1 MFVISGGVDVVVVP
15 QGGEV
20 LQVQDRVAVSVPS
33 PHGFV
38 AGETSP
44 MIKSVSFVDNQFGPG
59 MSAWQGFDIFDKSI
73 CEENLSP
80 VDGL

>member
-1 MFVISGGVDVVVVP
+1 MVYIISRGLDVVVVH

-20 LQVQDRVAVSVPS
+20 ENGILVSVLF

-44 MIKSVSFVDNQFGPG
+44 MIKLVSFVDNQFGPG